1 MTGLLRE
8 LSDWVVSFA
17 DSDWSILILAV
28 SSFFE
33 SIFFPIPPDP
43 LLIGMGVLHPEA
55 AIWLAAITTVSSVAG
70 AVVGH
75 WLGGRLGRPV
85 LLRYVKQSRVET
97 VERMFKRHGAWAVL
111 IAAFTPIP
119 YKVFAITAGVL
130 ELDRRTFILVSLIGR
145 GARFFILGSV
155 LFFYRDSIDSVE
167 EFIDSNFDVLTLS
180 AGVALLVSLGVVVVI
195 ARIRRTRSV
204 EDPGRD
210 THPGS

>member
-28 SSFFE
+28 SSFSE
-33 SIFFPIPPDP
+33 SIFFPVPPDP
-43 LLIGMGVLHPEA
+43 LLIGMGVLNPEA
-55 AIWLAAITTVSSVAG
+55 AIWLAAIATVSSVAG

-75 WLGGRLGRPV
+75 WLGGRLGRPL

-155 LFFYRDSIDSVE
+155 LFFYRDSIDS
-167 EFIDSNFDVLTLS
+167 NFDVLTLS
-180 AGVALLVSLGVVVVI
+180 AGVALLISLGVVVVI

-204 EDPGRD
+204 EDPGGD
-210 THPGS
+210 TRPGS

>member
-55 AIWLAAITTVSSVAG
+55 AIWLAVITTVSSVAG